1 MPPLCAP
8 SSHHLL
14 SEPRP
19 VASAPFPEENNED
32 DDRAEMVAS
41 LVTAIA
47 DAEAAAAAAEG
58 NNDEQSPERQHQ
70 FASQAYGSLCF
81 DFPIVPTNAL
91 AALADAFRSSSL
103 GTGAPIFPITEK
115 FTSGLR
121 YLVSIESTKQS
132 SLDGVAATEDECDSN
147 FGCNRLFELCGCVF
161 LLAPALRLAAAH
173 KDGGAAL
180 QGFLATYDSSSID
193 LVEHHHEFNDEFSTD
208 GVGTTQLEHEVHS
221 TLDDDVAAEMDNDDF
236 DWEDLEVSI
245 PPLQRVISEEPKI
258 SRHEENTAWSEL
270 MDKVAL
276 LIGSV
281 PAEVINSGVWGGLQL
296 TEHLIHALNGMRMLE
311 RLETEAVVGP
321 IATLYADFL
330 SDHLLSSWSTSAS
343 EVTQVLSALMALV
356 DSNGQ
361 IKQRRSSKA
370 VGKDNVNPWNVLV
383 LSTLAKICAKVG
395 GYPAQ
400 RISPISTFA
409 APFQRST
416 SNGVR
421 KHGSRPSS
429 AFVRNLWQTVFSSMQ
444 FLEVQ
449 LTEAQGEV
457 GSNSQLE
464 MVLWVLYFFVKFA
477 PGNIDLRA
485 TLLEGGIF
493 RTALQLFVQ
502 AGGDPQMEPLRQFLL
517 LSMAS
522 SSSLAE
528 FAAKVPSF
536 TTAMSEA
543 DHCAEGSY
551 AKAHAAIWPL
561 ILRAACRQSSSSKTA
576 GGHANLFESGG
587 VEASVVAAFDGVV
600 EAVADDT
607 MNVNPFFF
615 LNKLVWLHVILALL
629 EDATSV
635 SSRSAFR
642 LWQRRSP
649 LDVSI
654 DRCQSALGSLSVQ
667 VTEKASI
674 SSPRPI
680 SHHKKSEDVEDNAQL
695 SDDSI
700 DNSNDSN
707 DSTGKSILPSAAHD
721 TELVTAQEKL
731 KELLPSLL
739 LKLKV
744 LSALTK
750 ENREAKID

>member
-14 SEPRP
+14 SGPRL
-19 VASAPFPEENNED
+19 VASAPTPEENNED

-58 NNDEQSPERQHQ
+58 NNNEQIPERQHQ
-70 FASQAYGSLCF
+70 LASQAYGSLCF

-132 SLDGVAATEDECDSN
+132 SLDGVAATDDEGDSN

-173 KDGGAAL
+173 KDGGASL

-193 LVEHHHEFNDEFSTD
+193 LVEHHHEFNDGSSTD
-208 GVGTTQLEHEVHS
+208 GVGTTELEYEVHS
-221 TLDDDVAAEMDNDDF
+221 TLDDDVAAEMDNDDS

-245 PPLQRVISEEPKI
+245 PPLQRIISEEPKT
-258 SRHEENTAWSEL
+258 SRHEENIAWSEL

-276 LIGSV
+276 LTGSV

-311 RLETEAVVGP
+311 RLETDAVVGP
-321 IATLYADFL
+321 IAT
-330 SDHLLSSWSTSAS
+330 

-356 DSNGQ
+356 DFNGQ

-370 VGKDNVNPWNVLV
+370 VGKDNVNAWNVLV

-429 AFVRNLWQTVFSSMQ
+429 AFVRNLWQTVFSSLQ

-457 GSNSQLE
+457 GSSSQLD

-528 FAAKVPSF
+528 FAAKVPPF
-536 TTAMSEA
+536 TTAMSET

-654 DRCQSALGSLSVQ
+654 DRCQAALGSLSVQ

-674 SSPRPI
+674 SSPRPV
-680 SHHKKSEDVEDNAQL
+680 SHHKKSEDVEDNVQL

-700 DNSNDSN
+700 DNSNESN